1 MAPQFKFD
9 GYTVRPL
16 TEQDRA
22 YLDLLIDADEY
33 HRGRMD
39 ADFFLKRQQ
48 GEDAWALEDQHG
60 QIVFYFKTTT
70 AVRLA
75 IQFRPSSS
83 PADRLRNAAAMMR
96 GLRWIEGVL
105 RSNGFREMVTD
116 TEGPELRN
124 FLKKNGWVLQ
134 RPPCFTG
141 KSMEILEVAGSVMA
155 RVRGDTSAGSGVHLL
170 RRTRNNSW
178 TITSNPTATA
188 ISGTCMDMIPR
199 TSCRHA
205 ASATIF
211 SAQFGF
217 QKSRQ

>member
-48 GEDAWALEDQHG
+48 GEDAWALEDQYG

-124 FLKKNGWVLQ
+124 FLKRRLGFSEAPLLTRTLHDS
-134 RPPCFTG
+134 RPEPEPPPEALGSLPTNR
-141 KSMEILEVAGSVMA
+141 LEGQGEGN
-155 RVRGDTSAGSGVHLL
+155 VRT
-170 RRTRNNSW
+170 
-178 TITSNPTATA
+178 
-188 ISGTCMDMIPR
+188 
-199 TSCRHA
+199 
-205 ASATIF
+205 
-211 SAQFGF
+211 
-217 QKSRQ
+217 